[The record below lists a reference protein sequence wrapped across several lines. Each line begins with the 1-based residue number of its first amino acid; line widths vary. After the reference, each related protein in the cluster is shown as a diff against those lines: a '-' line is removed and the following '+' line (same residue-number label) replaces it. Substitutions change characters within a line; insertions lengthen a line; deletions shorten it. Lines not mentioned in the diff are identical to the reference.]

1 MMWVE
6 EKMGRKFIEVPL
18 FELSKCFDDST
29 VTTPLIFVLSAGSD
43 PLADFRKLAEE
54 KGMLRKCEIISLG

>member
-6 EKMGRKFIEVPL
+6 EKMGRKFIEVPV
-18 FELSKCFDDST
+18 FELEKCYNDSL

-43 PLADFRKLAEE
+43 PKADF
-54 KGMLRKCEIISLG
+54 